1 MGLRVYATYLAVEK
15 VLAILIKKC
24 TKQTYLMQYILETGK
39 KYISERGTYI
49 FCVRTDTNHF
59 LFYEFT
65 RQRYTV
71 LELLILK

>member
-49 FCVRTDTNHF
+49 FLCQKR
-59 LFYEFT
+59 
-65 RQRYTV
+65 
-71 LELLILK
+71 